1 VLIVE
6 ETAAAFLTA
15 HGISIRV
22 YEDGRIALIPPDSG
36 RFVALAR
43 RIWAMIA
50 GRTPATSLLPAL
62 QHQPDTR

>member
-22 YEDGRIALIPPDSG
+22 YEDGRIALIPPDRSVSNIG
-36 RFVALAR
+36 CALR
-43 RIWAMIA
+43 QWF
-50 GRTPATSLLPAL
+50 
-62 QHQPDTR
+62 